1 MSFLIVLFALL
12 LNQARPSYCGRV
24 IRRALR
30 QWAMSVEQHINAGQP
45 HHGVLVW
52 ALVVG
57 LPVVVAVAIYGLLSW
72 YSRILGF
79 AWAVAI
85 LYVVVELRQLFQNVH
100 HARDLLEQGH
110 FQQAQEHVRSWAPS
124 SMASFPVM
132 SHDQGVAYLLQAM
145 LISAHQRL
153 LAPLVSFVG
162 GYVVGLG
169 PAGVVLYF
177 VVAELASES
186 QQSSMNSKL
195 VGHRLWLMIDY
206 VPARISGLLFA
217 IVGNFE
223 EAIANWRQY
232 AYSSANTNTN
242 TNTSIILS
250 AACGALNIP
259 VFAHLAESGALAQ
272 SLGADRL
279 LPQQGLQWA
288 HLSSVTGLI
297 WRSVAVWLLFLLL
310 IALAQMTG

>member
-12 LNQARPSYCGRV
+12 LNQARPSSCGKAMRG
-24 IRRALR
+24 ALH
-30 QWAMSVEQHINAGQP
+30 QWSVSVEQHINAGQP

-57 LPVVVAVAIYGLLSW
+57 LPVVLAAAIYGLLSW

-110 FQQAQEHVRSWAPS
+110 VQQAQEQVHSWAPS
-124 SMASFPVM
+124 SMASSLVTSP
-132 SHDQGVAYLLQAM
+132 DQGVAYLLQAM
-145 LISAHQRL
+145 LISAHQRV
-153 LAPLVSFVG
+153 LAPLVAFVG

-177 VVAELASES
+177 VVAELATES

-195 VGHRLWLMIDY
+195 VGHRLWMVIDH

-232 AYSSANTNTN
+232 ASSSTNA
-242 TNTSIILS
+242 NTSIILS

-259 VFAHLAESGALAQ
+259 VFAHLADSGALAQ
-272 SLGADRL
+272 SLEAERL

-288 HLSSVTGLI
+288 HVSSVTGLI

-310 IALAQMTG
+310 IALAQITG